1 MFLWFFFS
9 TLDIWLVIGEE
20 ATEEVIKRTVE
31 ALNISRPIPFS
42 ALLARKRAHA
52 RKIRVKS
59 SCFLPQDIETGPP
72 EDTQWFMV
80 QESMSTSLLDISKDE
95 GGKSNDRRLNPELLS
110 CLKDRLHID
119 GSGGRAY
126 ISNPV
131 IEQRLAFK
139 AQGLDS
145 GADENLN
152 NPAFLS
158 PCAHRKKGELASCE
172 LR

>member
-1 MFLWFFFS
+1 M
-9 TLDIWLVIGEE
+9 
-20 ATEEVIKRTVE
+20 
-31 ALNISRPIPFS
+31 
-42 ALLARKRAHA
+42 
-52 RKIRVKS
+52 
-59 SCFLPQDIETGPP
+59 PQDTETGPP
-72 EDTQWFMV
+72 EDTQWVMV
-80 QESMSTSLLDISKDE
+80 QESMSTSLLDIRDD
-95 GGKSNDRRLNPELLS
+95 GGQSNDRRLNPELLS
-110 CLKDRLHID
+110 RLKERLHID
-119 GSGGRAY
+119 GSGGRSY

-158 PCAHRKKGELASCE
+158 PCSHRKKGELASCE